1 MELNFTSLQ
10 LSRKWSQYVEYCRQ
24 IQTIWPT
31 SFSVCYNC
39 QREEIF
45 LTARSKTAHSIRRSK
60 RENPQGFPADK
71 ESQRRAFHTY
81 CICVSTR
88 YWINIPQASLIKGC
102 HFECLGTLDKN
113 KNVTKPWHLGNQFY
127 GIKVGLP
134 KTLKLFSYDHQTL
147 LNTHMNA

>member
-45 LTARSKTAHSIRRSK
+45 LTARSKDCSLNQKIKK
-60 RENPQGFPADK
+60 RKPSGIPSRKGITK
-71 ESQRRAFHTY
+71 ESLSHLLHM
-81 CICVSTR
+81 CVHC

-134 KTLKLFSYDHQTL
+134 KTLKLF
-147 LNTHMNA
+147 